1 LQSRREGYN
10 VRSSNR
16 QSNFSQTY
24 SSSYAPAFRQLRVS
38 MLIVAVAVV
47 AGGCSFIKERV
58 ETVKEAIDNKPAT
71 TSAGGS
77 TASTLEAYKREVG
90 LRIQEVN
97 STKVYIVRPQ
107 ALLHAVVV
115 VRFVIDAQGG
125 LVRSEIMRSHDKT
138 AEAIAV
144 SSLRAT
150 APFPKPPPA
159 LLTAGRLE
167 MSESWLFNN
176 DGKFQVRS
184 VALQQMDR

>member
-1 LQSRREGYN
+1 
-10 VRSSNR
+10 
-16 QSNFSQTY
+16 
-24 SSSYAPAFRQLRVS
+24 

-47 AGGCSFIKERV
+47 TFVAGGCSLVQDRA
-58 ETVKEAIDNKPAT
+58 ETARAAIDNRPVT

-77 TASTLEAYKREVG
+77 TASTLDAYKREVG
-90 LRIQEVN
+90 QRIQEVN

-107 ALLHAVVV
+107 ALLQAVVV

-125 LVRSEIMRSHDKT
+125 LVRSEVMRSRDKA
-138 AEAIAV
+138 AEATAV